1 MLYYGSDIYHL
12 MKIIKESYEN
22 LFKEIPELRELYN
35 QELEYVIASSF
46 SKIFESNNGSS
57 PFRFSSC
64 EGCDNSA
71 MIGLIGCLT
80 TIFTGI

>member
-12 MKIIKESYEN
+12 LKIIKESYEN

-46 SKIFESNNGSS
+46 SKIFESNNGS
-57 PFRFSSC
+57 
-64 EGCDNSA
+64 
-71 MIGLIGCLT
+71 
-80 TIFTGI
+80 